1 MSPEP
6 KKEPRVFLAP
16 VQEADYLAYLDQV
29 GGGGGSTR
37 GCGRDKVEA
46 VVLMQAGCCG
56 AVGMETTALLPHLP
70 PCCTLSELYQK
81 GDLAWAE
88 EFC

>member
-16 VQEADYLAYLDQV
+16 VQETDYLAYLDQV

-37 GCGRDKVEA
+37 GVE
-46 VVLMQAGCCG
+46 
-56 AVGMETTALLPHLP
+56 ETRRKW
-70 PCCTLSELYQK
+70 S
-81 GDLAWAE
+81 
-88 EFC
+88 

>member
-1 MSPEP
+1 M
-6 KKEPRVFLAP
+6 FLAP
-16 VQEADYLAYLDQV
+16 VHETDYLAYLDQI
-29 GGGGGSTR
+29 GGGDGSTR

-46 VVLMQAGCCG
+46 VVLMRAGCHG
-56 AVGMETTALLPHLP
+56 TVGMETTVLLPHLP